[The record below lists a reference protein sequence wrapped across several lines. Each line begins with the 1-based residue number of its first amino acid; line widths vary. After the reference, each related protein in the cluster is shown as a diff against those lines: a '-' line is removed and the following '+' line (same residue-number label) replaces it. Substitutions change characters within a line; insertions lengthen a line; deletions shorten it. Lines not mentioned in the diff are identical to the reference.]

1 MCVDVSEEGI
11 GLKYIAIL
19 IVFCFTVLFAYDYFP
34 GFTHVIEVP
43 KTVFIILVLGLFL
56 ISMLFKRDK
65 RFYEKAVLKWQV
77 FIASYILFL
86 MGLFTVLGGKSTSR
100 ISFSNGVFW
109 LVLLI
114 SIFEILSQWKKVKN
128 SQSISS

>member
-1 MCVDVSEEGI
+1 MCGLIEGGGL

-34 GFTHVIEVP
+34 SMTHMIEVP
-43 KTVFIILVLGLFL
+43 KTVLILLVLGLLL
-56 ISMLFKRDK
+56 ISMLFKRKK
-65 RFYEKAVLKWQV
+65 RVYEKAVLKWQV

-86 MGLFTVLGGKSTSR
+86 MGLFTVLGGESTSG

-128 SQSISS
+128 SQSVSS

>member
-1 MCVDVSEEGI
+1 M
-11 GLKYIAIL
+11 KYIAIL
-19 IVFCFTVLFAYDYFP
+19 IFFCFTVLFAYDYFP

-43 KTVFIILVLGLFL
+43 KTVFIILVFGLFL
-56 ISMLFKRDK
+56 ISMLFNRNKEVS
-65 RFYEKAVLKWQV
+65 EKAVLRWQV
-77 FIASYILFL
+77 FITVYILFL
-86 MGLFTVLGGKSTSR
+86 MGLFTVLGGESASG

-114 SIFEILSQWKKVKN
+114 SIFEIVSQWKRVKN